1 MVSDASSFRQLVR
14 STHVAYVRM
23 AATVVIAFVVRL
35 CLDCVGII
43 MMDKEPSEAG
53 FWFAHCQ
60 KDGRCVLAGLGIFVM
75 SLIGSSI
82 FAWSS
87 QGWIT
92 NPDRNPYARKF
103 SFAVILEAATWIPI
117 SVSVGKTNA
126 MVEYFMDISE
136 EDMTQA
142 LLCSGVAA
150 LLTVSCAFMTHLAM
164 TYCRGVMGKEEGLSG
179 FGKFLLLSTLYCLSW
194 AVGWSNW
201 ELVLSLMDA
210 LEPGISIHNTM
221 LSALVLCG
229 LFVFSVG
236 FYVKF
241 GPEPIIPDPDLQQA
255 CYNHGY
261 SRTFWRSLISYV
273 VYSCVV
279 FNVMC
284 FCDPTYGFIIHIA
297 EVLYASS
304 SSVFDTSA
312 LMVMTSI
319 ALVVTVL
326 AALLSATITWAME
339 VDEYSSMKLS
349 RSKDRACRKMVS
361 TRRQSFD
368 HMLARVLEAGS
379 DAQFAAA
386 LRSNEECSMP
396 NPSFLELTS
405 LHGVADDE
413 ENADGTPPGMPSSY
427 RPPGAP
433 QIESEFLLD
442 RVPDPQEDLASE
454 RQLQN
459 NPVPVTA
466 ALTASVLA
474 YDVLGLIVCFQW
486 ASVAMRCYSFF
497 FGWLAST
504 HDILYLLSCLLY
516 AGVMVACLSRFCFAF
531 CPSAEEL
538 ALSKPK
544 ESEGPLYAAM
554 S

>member
-1 MVSDASSFRQLVR
+1 
-14 STHVAYVRM
+14 
-23 AATVVIAFVVRL
+23 
-35 CLDCVGII
+35 
-43 MMDKEPSEAG
+43 
-53 FWFAHCQ
+53 
-60 KDGRCVLAGLGIFVM
+60 
-75 SLIGSSI
+75 
-82 FAWSS
+82 
-87 QGWIT
+87 
-92 NPDRNPYARKF
+92 
-103 SFAVILEAATWIPI
+103 
-117 SVSVGKTNA
+117 
-126 MVEYFMDISE
+126 MDISE
-136 EDMTQA
+136 VDMTQA
-142 LLCSGVAA
+142 LLCSGVAT

-179 FGKFLLLSTLYCLSW
+179 FCKFLLLSTLYCLSW

-221 LSALVLCG
+221 LSAAVLCG

-236 FYVKF
+236 FYLKF

-261 SRTFWRSLISYV
+261 SRTLWRSLISYV

-297 EVLYASS
+297 EVLYAFS
-304 SSVFDTSA
+304 SSVFDAAA
-312 LMVMTSI
+312 LMVMLSI

-326 AALLSATITWAME
+326 AALLSATITWIMD

-361 TRRQSFD
+361 SRRQRFD
-368 HMLARVLEAGS
+368 TMLVRVLEAGS
-379 DAQFAAA
+379 DAQFAEA
-386 LRSNEECSMP
+386 LSSNEECALP
-396 NPSFLELTS
+396 NPSSLELTS
-405 LHGVADDE
+405 LSGVADDE
-413 ENADGTPPGMPSSY
+413 ANADGTPPGMPSSGY
-427 RPPGAP
+427 RPPH
-433 QIESEFLLD
+433 SDFLLD
-442 RVPDPQEDLASE
+442 KVPDPLEDIASE
-454 RQLQN
+454 RQLQM

-466 ALTASVLA
+466 ALCASVLA

-486 ASVAMRCYSFF
+486 ASVAMRCYSVF

-504 HDILYLLSCLLY
+504 HDALYMLSCLLY
-516 AGVMVACLSRFCFAF
+516 AGVTVVCLSRFCFAF

-544 ESEGPLYAAM
+544 ESEGGGQLYAAM